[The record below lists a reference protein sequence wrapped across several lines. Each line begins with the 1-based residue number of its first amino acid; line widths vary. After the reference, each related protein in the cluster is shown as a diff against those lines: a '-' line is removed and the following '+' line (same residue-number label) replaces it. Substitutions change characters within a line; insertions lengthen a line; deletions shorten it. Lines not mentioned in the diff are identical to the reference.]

1 MVGQEKTAAKVIKRE
16 RYIYRLKLRERE
28 REIEREVVNN

>member
-16 RYIYRLKLRERE
+16 RERYRLKLRERE
-28 REIEREVVNN
+28 RLRGR